1 MLNVE
6 TMLRYFN
13 EIRRIY
19 AVKLNERMDDF
30 FSPNEINILI
40 LLSNNKHINTSSD
53 LRVMLGV
60 SKGLVS
66 RSIDALLKKGLI
78 ACRSDEKD
86 KRIQRIHLTKQAA
99 PVIEHIN
106 HEVQKINDEALKD
119 VSKEDIAHL
128 EITMKKILQ
137 CFKDKEEENHEN

>member
-53 LRVMLGV
+53 LRVMLV
-60 SKGLVS
+60 FPRDL
-66 RSIDALLKKGLI
+66 
-78 ACRSDEKD
+78 
-86 KRIQRIHLTKQAA
+86 
-99 PVIEHIN
+99 
-106 HEVQKINDEALKD
+106 
-119 VSKEDIAHL
+119 
-128 EITMKKILQ
+128 
-137 CFKDKEEENHEN
+137 

>member
-78 ACRSDEKD
+78 VCRSDERD
-86 KRIQRIHLTKQAA
+86 KRIQRIHLTKKAA
-99 PVIEHIN
+99 PVIEHSN
-106 HEVQKINDEALKD
+106 HEVQKINDEVLKD
-119 VSKEDIAHL
+119 VSEADIAHL

-137 CFKDKEEENHEN
+137 CFKDKEENHEN